1 MKGKIT
7 PIWKGMTARRLEAFI
22 KVLEIG
28 TMFKERREH
37 FIEEHGSTT
46 MEGQDNLHGRRGL
59 LL

>member
-1 MKGKIT
+1 
-7 PIWKGMTARRLEAFI
+7 MTARRLEAFM
-22 KVLEIG
+22 KLLEIG